1 MSDYFTRNETAL
13 CHLGVVVG
21 TTTWPST
28 QLKVDGIVG
37 KTPFMT
43 SLAA

>member
-21 TTTWPST
+21 TTTCPRA
-28 QLKVDGIVG
+28 LLEVDATMG
-37 KTPFMT
+37 KTSLMKI
-43 SLAA
+43 LAA